1 MERGRPSG
9 RVNVKRDQPP
19 TGPTR
24 TNGPRRGA
32 LGRFRTRRDAA
43 QGGRMSAPPEMLG
56 QLVSMGALV
65 GCTVEYIEI
74 LKRRAHGRQI
84 VAEREQSGDVGLQGL
99 VRVFLTDD
107 DRAH

>member
-1 MERGRPSG
+1 MP
-9 RVNVKRDQPP
+9 
-19 TGPTR
+19 
-24 TNGPRRGA
+24 
-32 LGRFRTRRDAA
+32 
-43 QGGRMSAPPEMLG
+43 APPEMLG

-65 GCTVEYIEI
+65 GGTIEYIEI

-107 DRAH
+107 DRSDAKANKTASIAAYRPE